1 MSCINSGLLFSRR
14 ISLQVMFSVNQL
26 IFFLLNVAIIFKKAN
41 TKLTSPS
48 SSVTVRSQNLFIFLQ
63 EKRCIFF
70 NYATIQ
76 LWNKYVLFVAQH

>member
-14 ISLQVMFSVNQL
+14 ISLQVMFSVNRL

-41 TKLTSPS
+41 TKLRSPP
-48 SSVTVRSQNLFIFLQ
+48 SSVTVRSQNFILFFLQ

-76 LWNKYVLFVAQH
+76 LWNKEVFVAQH